1 MAALIVIDMQRAI
14 DAAYWA
20 AHGPRNHR
28 NAEETGRRLLAAWRR
43 QGLPVYHVRHDSVE
57 PQSSYRPGQPGNDFK
72 PGFEPLPHEP
82 VIPKHTGS
90 AFTNTGFENLLR
102 DAGIAD
108 LTVFGVITNNSVE
121 TTVRHAATLGFRVR
135 LVEDAC
141 FTFGKR
147 DPFTGA
153 AYPAETV
160 HALSL
165 ANLDGEYATIA
176 TAAEILAGI
185 PGEPLILPYF
195 ERPAAFCEHDP
206 RTLAAAARI
215 PGFEHAGSTSVP
227 GCPGKGILD
236 GIVAYEPGAIDTT
249 VARLRA
255 LGFQKQPG
263 RDPWP
268 DSRPM
273 LVGSIAHEGAIF
285 RIHAHVLETG
295 CSEIEEMRAFR
306 DHLRADPALL
316 KAYAAAKRS
325 IVDAGITDSLD
336 YCERKG
342 EFVSNFLA
350 SWRASR

>member
-28 NAEETGRRLLAAWRR
+28 NAEETGQRLLAAWRR
-43 QGLPVYHVRHDSVE
+43 QGQPVYHVRHDSVE
-57 PQSSYRPGQPGNDFK
+57 PQSSYRPGQPGNEFK

-90 AFTNTGFENLLR
+90 AFTNTGFANLLR
-102 DAGIAD
+102 DAGIED

-121 TTVRHAATLGFRVR
+121 TSVRHAATLGFRVK

-141 FTFGKR
+141 FTFGKH
-147 DPFTGA
+147 DPFSGT

-165 ANLDGEYATIA
+165 ANLDGEYATIT
-176 TAAEILAGI
+176 TAADLLAGI

-195 ERPAAFCEHDP
+195 ERPASFCEHDP
-206 RTLAAAARI
+206 RALAAAARI
-215 PGFEHAGSTSVP
+215 SGFEHAGSTSVP

-236 GIVAYEPGAIDTT
+236 GIVAYEHGTLDAA

-255 LGFQKQPG
+255 FGFQSSRVAIPG
-263 RDPWP
+263 RIRDPCWP
-268 DSRPM
+268 EPSRTKARSTASTRTCLKRDVARSGRCSPF
-273 LVGSIAHEGAIF
+273 AITCAQT
-285 RIHAHVLETG
+285 RR
-295 CSEIEEMRAFR
+295 CSTPTPRPSGR
-306 DHLRADPALL
+306 SSTPALPI
-316 KAYAAAKRS
+316 RWT
-325 IVDAGITDSLD
+325 IVNGKESSCRTFS
-336 YCERKG
+336 
-342 EFVSNFLA
+342 
-350 SWRASR
+350 